1 MSSKGTRMK
10 ITDQETLE
18 LLISGE
24 AYGTLEKIRGLIM
37 SIYHYRR
44 YKKVDLFGL
53 IRNADREHRELIMSI
68 IEMISSNSD
77 KKAFYIIN
85 VVAPLLMKH
94 CDTAKY
100 EE

>member
-1 MSSKGTRMK
+1 MK
-10 ITDQETLE
+10 ITDQEALD
-18 LLISGE
+18 LLISDE
-24 AYGTLEKIRGLIM
+24 AYGTIEKIRGLIM

-44 YKKVDLFGL
+44 HKKVDLFGL
-53 IRNADREHRELIMSI
+53 IRNADGEHRELIMNI
-68 IEMISSNSD
+68 IEMISSNND

-94 CDTAKY
+94 CDTSLY